1 MEVVV
6 VISLCIFVSI
16 IFLIKNENTYR
27 QRAKIIIAIGNY
39 LREHIEK
46 DEIYLFD
53 SMESYNRTLFRLWD
67 WGYKN
72 IVSKENYDKIKEF
85 L

>member
-6 VISLCIFVSI
+6 VISLLIFVSM
-16 IFLIKNENTYR
+16 IFFIKNENTHR

-39 LREHIEK
+39 LREHVEK
-46 DEIYLFD
+46 DEICLFY
-53 SMESYNRTLFRLWD
+53 SMESYDRTLFRLWD

-72 IVSKENYDKIKEF
+72 IVSKETYDKIKEF